1 MDKNHILPQLLE
13 DFKISIPHNCVQAKE
28 DPLETII
35 GSNNCIAITP
45 CLGLTFSQHQP
56 SKVFWVNSS
65 LIYVPKVFIMFML
78 SSLVL
83 IAQKV

>member
-35 GSNNCIAITP
+35 GSNNC
-45 CLGLTFSQHQP
+45 
-56 SKVFWVNSS
+56 
-65 LIYVPKVFIMFML
+65 ML
-78 SSLVL
+78 SLHAL
-83 IAQKV
+83 D